1 MVFEVA
7 GRAVNE
13 VLPGRARHV
22 DVTLTG
28 DDGVRVADDG
38 PGVPVEAVGHTGG
51 PALET
56 LLTRALIVPGP
67 VDRRTAILAPCVE
80 LSGAAVRA
88 RVEAAVRERLGTWPA
103 EHPEQADAILRRIVR
118 RAD

>member
-22 DVTLTG
+22 DVTLT
-28 DDGVRVADDG
+28 D
-38 PGVPVEAVGHTGG
+38 
-51 PALET
+51 ALTE
-56 LLTRALIVPGP
+56 PGP

-88 RVEAAVRERLGTWPA
+88 RVEAAVRERLGPWLA
-103 EHPEQADAILRRIVR
+103 EHPEQADAILRRIAR